1 MSKKEF
7 TKADI
12 LKRLVE
18 NVGEDDFD
26 TKQQPEENPEL
37 SNIEVEFDPEGNF
50 TLGEDPQG
58 NQYIIKNA
66 FTEMPEFIPV
76 KK

>member
-37 SNIEVEFDPEGNF
+37 SNIEV
-50 TLGEDPQG
+50 
-58 NQYIIKNA
+58 
-66 FTEMPEFIPV
+66 V
-76 KK
+76 S

>member
-50 TLGEDPQG
+50 TLEEDPQG

-66 FTEMPEFIPV
+66 FTEMPEFISV